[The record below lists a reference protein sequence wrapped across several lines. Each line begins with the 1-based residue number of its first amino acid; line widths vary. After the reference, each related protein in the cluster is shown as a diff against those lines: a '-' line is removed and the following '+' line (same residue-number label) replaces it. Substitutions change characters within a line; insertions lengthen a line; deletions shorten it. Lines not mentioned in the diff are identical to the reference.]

1 MRKYEVLKQNLERLA
16 KMTTAALN
24 ELKKENPNSITI
36 SNITEEGIWG
46 LVTDGLS
53 VDRSSKP
60 NLYDNLTQE
69 YRKGHKTFN
78 CFSKD
83 DNLVCVGSLINHN
96 TTLENITCSG

>member
-53 VDRSSKP
+53 VDRSSKS
-60 NLYDNLTQE
+60 NFYDNFPEE
-69 YRKGHKTFN
+69 YRERHKAFN

-83 DNLVCVGSLINHN
+83 DDLVSMGSLMNHN
-96 TTLENITCSG
+96 AALENITCSG